1 MITEIEV
8 KNFKT
13 LRDVKIPLAPGI
25 TVMVGAN
32 NSGKSNALAVLKLL
46 AQGERQKDFRAA
58 IEALGGMQSLRARE
72 AVHGVEISLHVKTQY
87 IGRYS
92 REKLDYRCEYEW
104 RLDGTLS
111 RRLRYE
117 DRNYDSPREIDYQDP
132 REIWSEP
139 HQESVKQLSEFLGE
153 SAIHDLSIAAL
164 RAPAVVRQDVQLGP
178 DGRDAAAVLDALAGE
193 SPSLRDAIDETVRRT
208 AHEVKRVV
216 TRPGPTPGTKVLGI
230 EEKDGRV
237 YGAEDTSDGLLLFIG
252 LAIAAQRKV
261 QTPRILAIEEPERGI
276 HPRRLRD
283 LVDHLLSLTK
293 SGVQIVLTTHSPTLL
308 DEFRDSPESVLI
320 FDRDEKGTHITRL
333 SDRPDWAKDLKGA
346 PLGELWYSGVLG
358 GVPGR

>member
-1 MITEIEV
+1 LITEIEV

-46 AQGERQKDFRAA
+46 AQGERQEDFRAA
-58 IEALGGMQSLRARE
+58 VEALGGMQSLRTRDAHTRDILTVRVRARAPLFWSE
-72 AVHGVEISLHVKTQY
+72 YAWSLDQ
-87 IGRYS
+87 GP
-92 REKLDYRCEYEW
+92 
-104 RLDGTLS
+104 S
-111 RRLRYE
+111 RRLLFDDTGDEELREVEYVNLQHIRSGS
-117 DRNYDSPREIDYQDP
+117 DREALRKLKSF
-132 REIWSEP
+132 
-139 HQESVKQLSEFLGE
+139 LSG
-153 SAIHDLSIAAL
+153 STIHDFSIAAL

-178 DGRDAAAVLDALAGE
+178 DGRDVAAVLDALAGE
-193 SPSLRDAIDETVRRT
+193 NPSLRDAIDETVRRT

-252 LAIAAQRKV
+252 LAVAAQRKANN
-261 QTPRILAIEEPERGI
+261 PCILAIEEPERGI

-283 LVDHLLSLTK
+283 LLDHLLRLTE
-293 SGVQIVLTTHSPTLL
+293 SGVQVVLTTHSPTLL
-308 DEFRDSPESVLI
+308 DEFRDSPQSVLI
-320 FDRDEKGTHITRL
+320 FDRDEKGTRITRL
-333 SDRPDWAKDLKGA
+333 SDRPDWAKALQGA
-346 PLGELWYSGVLG
+346 SLGELWYSGVLG

>member
-1 MITEIEV
+1 LITEIEV

-13 LRDVKIPLAPGI
+13 LRDVKISLAPGI

-46 AQGERQKDFRAA
+46 AQGERQEDFQAA
-58 IEALGGMQSLRARE
+58 VEALGGMQSLRTRGAHARDN
-72 AVHGVEISLHVKTQY
+72 VTLSVRTQAPLFW
-87 IGRYS
+87 S
-92 REKLDYRCEYEW
+92 EYEW
-104 RLDGTLS
+104 ILNGGLS
-111 RRLRYE
+111 RRLRFDDWDGELREVEYTRLQDIRSGS
-117 DRNYDSPREIDYQDP
+117 DREALIKLRSF
-132 REIWSEP
+132 
-139 HQESVKQLSEFLGE
+139 LSG
-153 SAIHDLSIAAL
+153 STIHDFSIAAL

-178 DGRDAAAVLDALAGE
+178 DGRDVAAVLDALAGE
-193 SPSLRDAIDETVRRT
+193 NPSLRDAIDETVRRT

-252 LAIAAQRKV
+252 LAVAAQRKAN
-261 QTPRILAIEEPERGI
+261 TPCILAIEEPERGI

-283 LVDHLLSLTK
+283 LLDHLLRLTE
-293 SGVQIVLTTHSPTLL
+293 SGVQVVLTTHSPTLL
-308 DEFRDSPESVLI
+308 DEFRDSPGSVLI

-333 SDRPDWAKDLKGA
+333 SDRPDWAKALKGA
-346 PLGELWYSGVLG
+346 SLGELWYSGVLG